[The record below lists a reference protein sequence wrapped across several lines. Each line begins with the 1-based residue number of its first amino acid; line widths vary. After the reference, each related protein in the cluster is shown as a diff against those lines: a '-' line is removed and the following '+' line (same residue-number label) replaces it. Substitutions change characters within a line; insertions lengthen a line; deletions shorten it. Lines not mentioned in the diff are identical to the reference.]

1 MDGLHG
7 RQPTIS
13 LREMVPADLVVL
25 FEHQQDPDATRL
37 AAFPPRDWAAFSTHW
52 RNVLGEASAI
62 TRTVLVDGDIAGYVT
77 SWVDHDTRKVGY
89 WLGKQFWGKGVAT
102 AALRQFT
109 SQVTSRPLTAY
120 VARHNLPSI
129 RVLEKCGFVHVGAAP
144 ADPADGVEE
153 IVLELGC

>member
-1 MDGLHG
+1 MHAAHG
-7 RQPTIS
+7 RQQTIS
-13 LREMVPADLVVL
+13 LRQMVPTDLVVL
-25 FEHQQDPDATRL
+25 FEHQQDQDATRL
-37 AAFPPRDWAAFSTHW
+37 AAFPARDWEAFSTHW
-52 RNVLGEASAI
+52 RTVLGDASAI
-62 TRTVLVDGDIAGYVT
+62 ARTILVNGEIAGYVT

-109 SQVTSRPLTAY
+109 RLVTTRPLTAY

-129 RVLEKCGFVHVGAAP
+129 RVLEKCGFVHVGATTP
-144 ADPADGVEE
+144 DPADGVEE